1 MSLTVNSSP
10 LNQQQ
15 ALQSQIAATN
25 GATAATNSDSGT
37 GATAAAAKPA
47 DTAAAVVSGAA
58 TLTSDMLAVLL
69 NDQASGG
76 SSVKA
81 APAMSLAGILD
92 QQDQATLAQSGLAT
106 SSLLDGIPSL
116 LDQMDS
122 VSRA

>member
-25 GATAATNSDSGT
+25 GATATTNSES
-37 GATAAAAKPA
+37 GATSVAAAPTAA
-47 DTAAAVVSGAA
+47 RTAAAVTSGAA

-76 SSVKA
+76 STAKA